1 MRFLII
7 YANLEVTFIY
17 DDRVFSRMNLTKALN
32 IGLPY
37 AKQICNGEL
46 PLYVTTS
53 YYFSEDRIGIYAVSE
68 KGACKEENLHCK
80 VIGSA
85 RISDCIKVDSEKTL
99 QMIAEL
105 TSHEYANKFPKNLL
119 PFPKPINKNHYIW
132 LFEDPVL
139 WKKPV
144 DVKVKESAGQL
155 WTDIDVKDEFKEASN
170 TKGEEAQID
179 FEVKSSRANN
189 I

>member
-1 MRFLII
+1 
-7 YANLEVTFIY
+7 
-17 DDRVFSRMNLTKALN
+17 MNLKKALN
-32 IGLPY
+32 VGLPY
-37 AKQICNGEL
+37 AKQICTGDL

-53 YYFSEDRIGIYAVSE
+53 YYFSEDRIGIYAVSD
-68 KGACKEENLHCK
+68 KGVCKDQALNCK

-105 TSHEYANKFPKNLL
+105 TSNGFAKKFPKNLL

-132 LFEDPVL
+132 LFEDPVF
-139 WKKPV
+139 WEKPV
-144 DVKVKESAGQL
+144 DIKVKESAGQL
-155 WTDIDVKDEFKEASN
+155 WTDIDVKDEFDEASTSN
-170 TKGEEAQID
+170 NEAQID

>member
-1 MRFLII
+1 
-7 YANLEVTFIY
+7 
-17 DDRVFSRMNLTKALN
+17 MNLTKALN
-32 IGLPY
+32 AGQPY
-37 AKQICNGEL
+37 AKQICTGEL

-68 KGACKEENLHCK
+68 KGVCTDEALNCK
-80 VIGSA
+80 VIGSV
-85 RISDCIKVDSEKTL
+85 RISDCIKVDSERTL

-132 LFEDPVL
+132 LFEDPLL

-155 WTDIDVKDEFKEASN
+155 WTDIDVKDEFGAASKP
-170 TKGEEAQID
+170 KGEEEQID
-179 FEVKSSRANN
+179 FEVRPSRANN